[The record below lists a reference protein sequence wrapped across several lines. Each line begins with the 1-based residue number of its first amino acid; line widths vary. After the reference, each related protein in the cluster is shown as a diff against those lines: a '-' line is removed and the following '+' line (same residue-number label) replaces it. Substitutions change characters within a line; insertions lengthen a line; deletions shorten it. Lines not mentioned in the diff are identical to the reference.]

1 MWKIN
6 CRLLSISPVGRNAVA
21 ASISKSTH
29 VTGIMT
35 KMMMMIPAV
44 TTTTLSPPEYN
55 GFSYCRAHTMYCRS
69 MSNTV
74 GSLPT
79 PMPMPASSATAA
91 DPSLFDRT
99 IEQKRRLNHTDEE
112 SEVCIYDYQICT
124 FLSRSQPICTCRRAF
139 SMSFSI

>member
-6 CRLLSISPVGRNAVA
+6 CRLLSISPVGSNAVA
-21 ASISKSTH
+21 ASISKSAH

-35 KMMMMIPAV
+35 KMMMIPAV
-44 TTTTLSPPEYN
+44 TTTTLSPPHYN
-55 GFSYCRAHTMYCRS
+55 GGGGCFCYYCVPTMYCRS
-69 MSNTV
+69 MSNTG

-79 PMPMPASSATAA
+79 PMPIPASSATAA

-112 SEVCIYDYQICT
+112 SEVCI
-124 FLSRSQPICTCRRAF
+124 
-139 SMSFSI
+139 